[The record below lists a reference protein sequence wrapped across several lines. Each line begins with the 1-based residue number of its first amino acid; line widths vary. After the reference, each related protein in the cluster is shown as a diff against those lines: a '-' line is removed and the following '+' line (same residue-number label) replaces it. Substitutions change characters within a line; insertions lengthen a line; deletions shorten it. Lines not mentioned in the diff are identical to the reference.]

1 MAGLDSFPDVLNAD
15 ARAWFGQKYERLIS
29 KGIDGFWND
38 MNEPAM
44 FCTPEGVAELK
55 EYIKD
60 NFMDKEEAPGFTL
73 GDKVKRPCKQS
84 GRLQNASI
92 TM

>member
-1 MAGLDSFPDVLNAD
+1 
-15 ARAWFGQKYERLIS
+15 
-29 KGIDGFWND
+29 

-60 NFMDKEEAPGFTL
+60 NFMDKEETSGFVL
-73 GDKVKRPCKQS
+73 GAKVKGLANNPEDYKRFYHNVTVRRS
-84 GRLQNASI
+84 ATTRYI
-92 TM
+92 TCLAIT

>member
-1 MAGLDSFPDVLNAD
+1 MNVSFP
-15 ARAWFGQKYERLIS
+15 

-60 NFMDKEEAPGFTL
+60 NFMDNEETPGFVL
-73 GDKVKRPCKQS
+73 G
-84 GRLQNASI
+84 A
-92 TM
+92 

>member
-1 MAGLDSFPDVLNAD
+1 
-15 ARAWFGQKYERLIS
+15 
-29 KGIDGFWND
+29 

-60 NFMDKEEAPGFTL
+60 NFMDNEETSGFVL
-73 GDKVKRPCKQS
+73 GAKVKD
-84 GRLQNASI
+84 LQIIRKITNASI